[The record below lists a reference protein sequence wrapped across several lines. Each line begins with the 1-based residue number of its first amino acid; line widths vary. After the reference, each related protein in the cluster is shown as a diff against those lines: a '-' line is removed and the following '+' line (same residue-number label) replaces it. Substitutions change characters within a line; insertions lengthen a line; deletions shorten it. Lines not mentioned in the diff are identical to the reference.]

1 MYKYMKKRVLIVD
14 DMQTNRELTSR
25 LLKIHGYETI
35 SAEDGQQA
43 IDISVNELPDIILMD
58 IGLPVMDG
66 WEATRIIKGTEAT
79 RNIPIIA
86 LSANAMEEHIQK
98 SGDAGCDAYESKP
111 INIDSL
117 VKKIGMFLSK
127 IGK

>member
-1 MYKYMKKRVLIVD
+1 MEYMKKRILIVD

-25 LLKIHGYETI
+25 LLKIYGFDTL

-43 IDISVNELPDIILMD
+43 IDISQTELPDIILMD

-66 WEATRIIKGTEAT
+66 WEATRIIKQTEAT

-86 LSANAMEEHIQK
+86 LSANTMEEHIQM
-98 SGDAGCDAYESKP
+98 SDDAGCDAYESKP
-111 INIDSL
+111 ININSL
-117 VKKIGMFLSK
+117 VTKIGMFLEDK
-127 IGK
+127 